1 MFSSNEMDSSSDALA
16 PARATDAAR
25 LNSSPTARLR
35 KRVLVSPTMPPKTP
49 KTIIDKV
56 FVAIEAL
63 QSPGGS
69 SRQAI
74 AKYLKEHFEQD
85 NAAALKRALDK
96 AVAEGKLTQSGQSF
110 SIPGLEFDAPED
122 ERVKIEVLQEGFEES
137 GRCQLGDNC
146 YVDYVGSLADTGEV
160 FESSNGPFQFSIG
173 YGEVIKGLEQG
184 VSGMKVNERRRLT
197 IPPKLAYGK
206 RGSPPEVPGDA
217 TLVFDVTMLRFEPL

>member
-1 MFSSNEMDSSSDALA
+1 MYSCSDA
-16 PARATDAAR
+16 PSRATDASR
-25 LNSSPTARLR
+25 LKISLTPRR
-35 KRVLVSPTMPPKTP
+35 RERVPVSPAMPPKTP

-63 QSPGGS
+63 RSPGGS

-96 AVAEGKLTQSGQSF
+96 AVAEGKLTQNGQSF
-110 SIPGLEFDAPED
+110 AIPGLEFDAPED
-122 ERVKIEVLQEGFEES
+122 ERVKIEVLREGFEES

-146 YVDYVGSLADTGEV
+146 YVDYEASLAETGEV
-160 FESSNGPFQFSIG
+160 FERSKGPFQFSIG

-184 VSGMKVNERRRLT
+184 VSGMKVDETRRLT

-217 TLVFDVTMLRFEPL
+217 TLVFEVTMLKFEPL